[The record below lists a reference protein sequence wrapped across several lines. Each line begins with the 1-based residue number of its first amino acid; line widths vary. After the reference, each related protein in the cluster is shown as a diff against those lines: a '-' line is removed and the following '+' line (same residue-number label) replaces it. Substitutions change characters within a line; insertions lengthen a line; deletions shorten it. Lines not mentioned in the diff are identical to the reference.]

1 MIRFPI
7 STACF
12 LALASTGFAAPAA
25 FAQDMPVLD
34 PSAYSRPMVMHSAI
48 NAQARKRG
56 KQARQPST
64 RSDSARTCARRPQ
77 LLAQYG
83 EDDPRYQNLDRLC
96 RKAGL

>member
-12 LALASTGFAAPAA
+12 LAVASTGFAAPAA
-25 FAQDMPVLD
+25 LAQDMPVLD
-34 PSAYSRPMVMHSAI
+34 PSEYSRPMVMQSAI
-48 NAQARKRG
+48 NAKARKGGSR
-56 KQARQPST
+56 ARQAAT